1 MIFTTRVRSDAGIPL
16 EDLTEDRAFQA
27 LLKGKNI
34 LYVLSTRLDGPNVSK
49 FGVAHDRARRGW
61 NISRLRWYIKH
72 HGLNTNEACH
82 GVRLH
87 LLCTTKATDNA
98 YNKTALVRVE
108 AALTAFYAKTS
119 ASMKQAGRGE
129 ERVRVPPSQ
138 VIAKI
143 LELKTR
149 LPHAVSPARR
159 ALLGRAAKTPANNT
173 ARGVKSLR
181 VETNRAK
188 KWLKPKNPAAQANTS
203 KKWAVEAIVG
213 KRPWQVAVK
222 WAGYTT
228 PTWENQALVR
238 KDLGAKAMETL
249 MHDFER
255 KTKQRT
261 ASSSL

>member
-16 EDLTEDRAFQA
+16 EDLTENRAFQE

-129 ERVRVPPSQ
+129 ERVRVRPSQ

-159 ALLGRAAKTPANNT
+159 ALPGRAAKTPANN
-173 ARGVKSLR
+173 RRVKLLTS
-181 VETNRAK
+181 AK
-188 KWLKPKNPAAQANTS
+188 KPLKPKKPAAQANTS

-213 KRPWQVAVK
+213 KRPWEVAVK

-249 MHDFER
+249 MNDF

-261 ASSSL
+261 ASSRL

>member
-16 EDLTEDRAFQA
+16 KDLTEDRAFQA

-129 ERVRVPPSQ
+129 ERVRVRPSQ

-159 ALLGRAAKTPANNT
+159 ALPGRAAKTPANDT
-173 ARGVKSLR
+173 ARRVKLLTS
-181 VETNRAK
+181 AK
-188 KWLKPKNPAAQANTS
+188 KPLKPKVPIAKA

-213 KRPWQVAVK
+213 KRPWEVAVK

-238 KDLGAKAMETL
+238 KDLGAEAMEAL
-249 MHDFER
+249 MNDF

-261 ASSSL
+261 ASSRL